1 MLSKK
6 VQINDRYDCT
16 LYSVQYCLLADMTVH
31 CMDLYIPSS
40 VLIINYFDLHSCL
53 GSIKSNKGVLTSV
66 KIPQTKVV
74 GAVPPP
80 APPPTVSCLERIKM
94 SPYRNF
100 FVIFRNRLYAT
111 N

>member
-53 GSIKSNKGVLTSV
+53 GPIKSNKGVLTSV

-74 GAVPPP
+74 PPP
-80 APPPTVSCLERIKM
+80 PHTVSCLERIKM